1 MSVAARDERSTR
13 GRTATDRALSA
24 IETLLAESGR
34 TALLRRE
41 ALAVGPSVGAVD
53 RALRR
58 LRS

>member
-1 MSVAARDERSTR
+1 MSVAARDERSTK
-13 GRTATDRALSA
+13 GGTATDRALSA